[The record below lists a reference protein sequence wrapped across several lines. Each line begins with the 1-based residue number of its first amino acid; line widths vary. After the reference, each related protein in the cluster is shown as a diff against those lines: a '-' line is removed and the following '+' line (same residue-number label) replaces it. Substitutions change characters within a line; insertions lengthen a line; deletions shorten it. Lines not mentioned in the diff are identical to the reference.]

1 MEKEKY
7 YTPEIEDFHVGYEC
21 EINFH
26 ANPIEVNGYT
36 LWTKY
41 IITSDLIKGESNNGY
56 YIMGYTGELI
66 YTNKMSHFRVPYLT
80 VEQIEAE
87 GWIKVND
94 NTFVITSMK
103 SDKFD
108 SNVEYSLTFNR
119 PRLTPYIN
127 IDGADADSSCYRGMC
142 KSINEL
148 RTIMKL
154 LRIN

>member
-7 YTPEIEDFHVGYEC
+7 YIPEISELREGYEF
-21 EINFH
+21 EYQEYDEEKDQFKENWIKSKFDSRD
-26 ANPIEVNGYT
+26 GLDY
-36 LWTKY
+36 
-41 IITSDLIKGESNNGY
+41 DLAHQFADGSVRCK
-56 YIMGYTGELI
+56 
-66 YTNKMSHFRVPYLT
+66 FLT
-80 VEQIEAE
+80 IEQIEAE
-87 GWIKVND
+87 GWIKVNA
-94 NTFVITSMK
+94 NSFVITSMK

-127 IDGADADSSCYRGMC
+127 IDGADTDSSCYRGMC
-142 KSINEL
+142 KSINEM

>member
-7 YTPEIEDFHVGYEC
+7 YTPEIEDIRVGYEC
-21 EINFH
+21 EMESSWGWQKGKWPEILMTDTLSGFH
-26 ANPIEVNGYT
+26 VQKVGALKATN
-36 LWTKY
+36 
-41 IITSDLIKGESNNGY
+41 
-56 YIMGYTGELI
+56 TGSL
-66 YTNKMSHFRVPYLT
+66 RVPYLT